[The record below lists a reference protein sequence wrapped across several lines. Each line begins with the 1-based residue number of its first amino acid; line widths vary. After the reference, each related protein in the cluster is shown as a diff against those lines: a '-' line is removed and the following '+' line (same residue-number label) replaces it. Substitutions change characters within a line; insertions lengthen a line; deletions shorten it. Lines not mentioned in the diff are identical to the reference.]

1 MNTIRICFANKVEK
15 NKNVLH
21 REIREPKLNAFI
33 DRHASAE
40 AGTWIYLWS
49 QQNTE
54 TAMNIATAW
63 HRLNK
68 KKKWRCWFFVI
79 FLYAALF
86 ICSDFGLNTTKAAK
100 KCDPF
105 HTYLLVK
112 ISILCSFL
120 SGFLSICLNEKKGH
134 KMYGGSA
141 FRIFHMDG

>member
-15 NKNVLH
+15 KNVLH

-68 KKKWRCWFFVI
+68 KKNGDADFSWFFYTLL
-79 FLYAALF
+79 FLYAQILAWIQQKQRKNVILF
-86 ICSDFGLNTTKAAK
+86 TLTFWLKF
-100 KCDPF
+100 PF
-105 HTYLLVK
+105 FVR
-112 ISILCSFL
+112 F
-120 SGFLSICLNEKKGH
+120 
-134 KMYGGSA
+134 
-141 FRIFHMDG
+141 

>member
-1 MNTIRICFANKVEK
+1 M
-15 NKNVLH
+15 
-21 REIREPKLNAFI
+21 NAFI

-63 HRLNK
+63 HRLN

-120 SGFLSICLNEKKGH
+120 SGFLSICLNKK
-134 KMYGGSA
+134 KSA
-141 FRIFHMDG
+141 QNVWWISAYFIWMVKRMHILIKQQHLMWK